1 MSPKMGQKLTD
12 NPKDKLIQIRMSKE
26 TIEKLDCLV
35 AEQKSDMSKII
46 REGIEIQYKE
56 IIEKRLLKGGK
67 VMLLNL
73 KSIANE
79 IKENICDTNVSIKYH
94 KESEDVFI
102 SNSIVSFEC
111 VSGEERKSYEKLTEE
126 DKKDFVSNSA
136 HINLLLISVERLYE
150 LYHMGISCDYE
161 MTINMIKKVVPVSAD
176 NEKILF
182 AIFVILHE
190 FGHWHDFESKD
201 KKPYLY
207 AQDEKELKEAYDL
220 KMEIL
225 NNESLQEKSDY
236 KIKEQLRKWFN
247 RFNAVPREK
256 RANEYAIS
264 KIKDAY
270 NFFKKRGYIV

>member
-12 NPKDKLIQIRMSKE
+12 NPKNKLIQIRMSKE

-35 AEQKSDMSKII
+35 TEQKSDMSKII
-46 REGIEIQYKE
+46 RKGIEIQYKD
-56 IIEKRLLKGGK
+56 IIEKKTLRGDKGM
-67 VMLLNL
+67 VLSL

-79 IKENICDTNVSIKYH
+79 IKDNICDVNVPIKYH
-94 KESEDVFI
+94 KESENVYI
-102 SNSIVSFEC
+102 SNSIISFEC
-111 VSGEERKSYEKLTEE
+111 VSGEERKSYENLTEE
-126 DKKDFVSNSA
+126 DKKDFISNSA

-150 LYHMGISCDYE
+150 LYHMGISCDYD
-161 MTINMIKKVVPVSAD
+161 MTIKIIKESVPVNVD

-182 AIFVILHE
+182 AIFIILHE
-190 FGHWHDFESKD
+190 FGHWHDFELKD

-207 AQDEKELKEAYDL
+207 TQDEKELKEVYDL
-220 KMEIL
+220 KIKIL

-247 RFNAVPREK
+247 RNNAVPCEK
-256 RANEYAIS
+256 RANDYAIS

-270 NFFKKRGYIV
+270 NFFKKKGVIA